1 MACQQK
7 AVSPAQHAAA
17 VLARALHSVSLKRG
31 ASMNNQRTG
40 LLAAAVL
47 AALAAPSA
55 RAIDVTAGAWTLS
68 FDGNVNANYIY
79 SDCAD
84 HNDVAGGLA
93 CVSDTTS
100 DSSSSVSNGLLP
112 AALTVSGATTQEGQ
126 NIGFTFGLYPGIST
140 NDGGSPNLEDIAN
153 TDLGHTALGTAG
165 LDVRQV
171 FLTVGNSSW
180 GTIMAGRNIGLF
192 GADAILNDMTLL
204 GVGAGNGDYAS
215 PANTS
220 LGSIG
225 LGYIYT
231 DWLSQINYTTP
242 AMGGAKVTVGI
253 FDPLNTLGQTP
264 VNHSTPGF
272 QGKIAYTAGPLYLSA
287 SLLYQQQRALCTDLD
302 AAACATGS
310 PGDAYVSYGSSAF
323 DLGGKYDVGGFEFMG
338 WYYRGKGVGTTGL
351 FVNSNDAMGNSR
363 DSDGY
368 IAQVTYKMGNTKVGV
383 NYGVSNL
390 QGTSLD
396 RATTCDLP
404 TGGTVVGCLVRRN
417 DKWSLGLY
425 QNVTDNLLF
434 VAEFSRLESLSDADQ
449 KNSSWNLNAGLF
461 LKF

>member
-1 MACQQK
+1 
-7 AVSPAQHAAA
+7 
-17 VLARALHSVSLKRG
+17 
-31 ASMNNQRTG
+31 MNNQRTG
-40 LLAAAVL
+40 LVAATVL
-47 AALAAPSA
+47 ALLAAPAA

-100 DSSSSVSNGLLP
+100 NNSSSVSNGLLP
-112 AALTVSGATTQEGQ
+112 AALTVSGATVQDGI
-126 NIGFTFGLYPGIST
+126 NLGFTFGLYPGIST
-140 NDGGSPNLEDIAN
+140 NDGGSPNLQDIAN
-153 TDLGHTALGTAG
+153 KDLGHTALGTAG
-165 LDVRQV
+165 LDIRQV
-171 FLTVGNSSW
+171 FLTAGGSW

-204 GVGAGNGDYAS
+204 GVGAGNGDYAA

-242 AMGGAKVTVGI
+242 DMSGAKVTVGI

-272 QGKIAYTAGPLYLSA
+272 QAKVAYTAGPLYLSA
-287 SLLYQQQRALCTDLD
+287 SVLYQQQRVLCSDVGSCALG
-302 AAACATGS
+302 AAAGS
-310 PGDAYVSYGSSAF
+310 YVSYGSSAF
-323 DLGGKYDVGGFEFMG
+323 DLGGKYDIGGLEVMG

-351 FVNSNDAMGNSR
+351 FVLANDAMGTAR

-368 IAQVTYKMGNTKVGV
+368 LAQVTYKIQNTKVGV

-390 QGTSLD
+390 DGTGID
-396 RATTCDLP
+396 RSTFC
-404 TGGTVVGCLVRRN
+404 GGVTGCLVRRN
-417 DKWSLGLY
+417 DKVSLGLY
-425 QNVTDNLLF
+425 QNVTTNLLF
-434 VAEFSRLESLSDADQ
+434 VAEFSRLQSKSDADQ
-449 KNSSWNLNAGLF
+449 TNSSWNINAGLF

>member
-1 MACQQK
+1 MK
-7 AVSPAQHAAA
+7 
-17 VLARALHSVSLKRG
+17 
-31 ASMNNQRTG
+31 NQLIG
-40 LLAAAVL
+40 LLAAVVL
-47 AALAAPSA
+47 ALVAAPSA

-68 FDGNVNANYIY
+68 FDGNVNANFIY
-79 SDCAD
+79 STCQD

-100 DSSSSVSNGLLP
+100 DSSSAVSNGLLP
-112 AALTVSGATTQEGQ
+112 AALTVSGATTQDGQ
-126 NIGFTFGLYPGIST
+126 NLGFTFGLYPGIST
-140 NDGGSPNLEDIAN
+140 NDGGSPNLQAIAN
-153 TDLGHTALGTAG
+153 NDLGHTALGTAG

-204 GVGAGNGDYAS
+204 GVGAGNGDYAA

-242 AMGGAKVTVGI
+242 DLGGAKITFGI

-272 QGKIAYTAGPLYLSA
+272 QGKVAYTAGPLYLSA
-287 SLLYQQQRALCTDLD
+287 SVLYEQQHILCTDL
-302 AAACATGS
+302 ATNACVAPSAGS
-310 PGDAYVSYGSSAF
+310 YVSYGSTAF
-323 DLGGKYDVGGFEFMG
+323 DLGGKYDLGPFEVMG
-338 WYYRGKGVGTTGL
+338 WYYSGSGVGTTGL
-351 FVNSNDAMGNSR
+351 FVNSNDAMGKAR
-363 DSDGY
+363 DSNGF
-368 IAQVTYKMGNTKVGV
+368 IGQVTYKMGNTKVGL
-383 NYGVSNL
+383 NYGQSNL
-390 QGTSLD
+390 DGTGLD
-396 RATTCDLP
+396 RSTACTTP
-404 TGGTVVGCLVRRN
+404 VGIVIGCLVRRN

-425 QNVTDNLLF
+425 QNVTANLLF
-434 VAEFSRLESLSDADQ
+434 VAEFSRIDSENNDAQ
-449 KNSSWNLNAGLF
+449 TNSSWNLNAGLF

>member
-1 MACQQK
+1 
-7 AVSPAQHAAA
+7 
-17 VLARALHSVSLKRG
+17 
-31 ASMNNQRTG
+31 MNKQRIG
-40 LLAAAVL
+40 LLVAGILLAAA
-47 AALAAPSA
+47 AAPSA
-55 RAIDVTAGAWTLS
+55 RAIDVTADKWTLS

-79 SDCAD
+79 SSCLD

-100 DSSSSVSNGLLP
+100 DSSSAVSNGLLP
-112 AALTVSGATTQEGQ
+112 AALTVSGATTQNG
-126 NIGFTFGLYPGIST
+126 IDLGFTFGLYPGIST
-140 NDGGSPNLEDIAN
+140 NDGGSPNLQDIAS

-171 FLTVGNSSW
+171 FLTAGNSSW

-204 GVGAGNGDYAS
+204 GVGAGNGNYAA

-231 DWLSQINYTTP
+231 DWLSQIDYTTP
-242 AMGGAKVTVGI
+242 SFSGAKVTVGI
-253 FDPLNTLGQTP
+253 FDPLNTLGQVP
-264 VNHSTPGF
+264 ANHSTPGF

-287 SLLYQQQRALCTDLD
+287 SGLYQQQRVLCANL
-302 AAACATGS
+302 AAGACAAGS
-310 PGDAYVSYGSSAF
+310 GAGSYVSYGSSAF
-323 DLGGKYDVGGFEFMG
+323 DLGGKYDIGPLEVLG
-338 WYYRGKGVGTTGL
+338 WYYHGKGVGTTGL
-351 FVNSNDAMGNSR
+351 FVNANDAMGASR
-363 DSDGY
+363 TSDGFL
-368 IAQVTYKMGNTKVGV
+368 AQVTYKIENTKLGV

-390 QGTSLD
+390 DGTGLD
-396 RATTCDLP
+396 RATACTIP
-404 TGGTVVGCLVRRN
+404 GGGVVVGCLVKRN

-425 QNVTDNLLF
+425 QSVTTNLLF
-434 VAEFSRLESLSDADQ
+434 VAEFSRLQSKSDADQ
-449 KNSSWNLNAGLF
+449 SNSSWNLNAGLF